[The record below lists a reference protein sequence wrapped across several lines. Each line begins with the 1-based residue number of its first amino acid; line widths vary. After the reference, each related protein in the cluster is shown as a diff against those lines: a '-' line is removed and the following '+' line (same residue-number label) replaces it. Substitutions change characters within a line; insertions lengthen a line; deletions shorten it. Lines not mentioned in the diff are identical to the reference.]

1 MMDSFLINCNL
12 NKKTGDF
19 PALKIII
26 NDEN

>member
-1 MMDSFLINCNL
+1 MMVSFPYESNR

-26 NDEN
+26 DDEN